1 MAGLSALVLA
11 AGSGTRMRSA
21 RPKPLHML
29 CGQPMLV
36 YVLDALAAVK
46 PDRVVVVV
54 GQNVEQVSKK
64 LIDQLPDLALDFVEQ
79 RSPSGTGDAAS
90 IGLTGLEDDLVDDD
104 DVLVVP
110 GDTPLLQAATV
121 AALVDH
127 HLATGAAATVL
138 AATGTRR
145 GYGTVVRDRHGRVS
159 RLGASGDEPTEAAA
173 GDEVAVGLYCF
184 RRSLL
189 APALRRVAP
198 VDASGEIRLDEV
210 IAVLHETGHPIE
222 VLTVSDPHDLAGVND
237 RVELAE
243 AEAELRRR
251 TNRRWLAAGVTMV
264 DPARTCI
271 DATVELAPDVTLFPG
286 TLLQGRT
293 VVGVGAEIGP
303 DSHLVDCAVG
313 AGATVKKTMARDA
326 EIGPGAVVGPF
337 AVLEPGAQVP
347 PGTETGPFQVF
358 RADDGEP

>member
-1 MAGLSALVLA
+1 
-11 AGSGTRMRSA
+11 MRSA

-36 YVLDALAAVK
+36 YVLDAVAAAK
-46 PDRVVVVV
+46 PERVVVVV

-64 LIDQLPDLALDFVEQ
+64 LTEVSPDLALDFVEQ

-90 IGLTGLEDDLVDDD
+90 IGLTGLEDDLIDDD

-110 GDTPLLQAATV
+110 GDTPLLRADTV
-121 AALVDH
+121 TALVEH
-127 HLATGAAATVL
+127 HRITSAAATLL
-138 AATGTRR
+138 AATRGARG
-145 GYGTVVRDRHGRVS
+145 GYGTVVRDRHGRIS
-159 RLGASGDEPTEAAA
+159 RIGGPDDDPADA
-173 GDEVAVGLYCF
+173 GTADEVAVGLYCF

-189 APALRRVAP
+189 APALRRVSP
-198 VDASGEIRLDEV
+198 DDASGEIRLDEV

-222 VLTVSDPHDLAGVND
+222 ALTVADHLDVAGVND
-237 RVELAE
+237 RLQLAE

-293 VVGVGAEIGP
+293 VVGEGAEIGP

-313 AGATVKKTMARDA
+313 SGAAVSKTMAQDA

-337 AVLEPGAQVP
+337 AVLEPGAQIP
-347 PGTETGPFQVF
+347 PGVHTGPFQVF
-358 RADDGEP
+358 RADDGGP